1 MTKFYPSYKDYFEK
15 LQDIQD
21 LDFYDEVDIK
31 DFTFDKDNSRL
42 TYPCPCGDL
51 FEIFI
56 EDLLNHEDVARCP
69 SCSLIIKI
77 VYEDI
82 DLEDFL

>member
-1 MTKFYPSYKDYFEK
+1 MTQFFPTYKDYFDK
-15 LQDIQD
+15 LQDFQN

-31 DFTFDKDNSRL
+31 DFSYDPKTQRL

-51 FEIFI
+51 FEIYK

-69 SCSLIIKI
+69 SCSLIVKI
-77 VYEDI
+77 VYEEE
-82 DLEDFL
+82 DLFNL